1 MAQAKTGDTVRVH
14 YHGTLDD
21 GSVFD
26 SSLEREPMEFVIGEG
41 QLLPGF
47 ESAVLGMEVEE
58 SKTIRIP
65 AAEAYGEYHDEF
77 VVEAPREI
85 FPEDLALEV
94 GLMLQIPHRGR
105 RHGRGPGG
113 RHHRG
118 HGDPGRQ
125 PPPGGQ
131 GPDFRADPR
140 GHRLGRKRPRTGRV
154 FRTRSRTRK
163 NKNVAIYLFLIPLSC

>member
-58 SKTIRIP
+58 TKTIRIP
-65 AAEAYGEYHDEF
+65 AGEAYGEYHDEF

-94 GLMLQIPHRGR
+94 GLMLQIPTEE
-105 RHGRGPGG
+105 GG
-113 RHHRG
+113 TAVVRV
-118 HGDPGRQ
+118 
-125 PPPGGQ
+125 GGMTEATVILD
-131 GPDFRADPR
+131 GNHPLAGKDLTFELTLA
-140 GHRLGRKRPRTGRV
+140 
-154 FRTRSRTRK
+154 
-163 NKNVAIYLFLIPLSC
+163 AIA